1 MNNSNFRM
9 ENAKLAKAYIA
20 GGTTP
25 FNAAKMTGF
34 RNVPDMEDAM
44 AALERNE
51 TREEMK
57 PQNASAF
64 TKGMV
69 ATGEW
74 RSRNFLVKR
83 FAAND
88 TYPEMIRVFA
98 GGRISYI
105 YFEPEWGK
113 ELINIIAE
121 ATGLQGESS
130 CESKSNEEL
139 EKAEAEIKR
148 LQKALVDA
156 NENLVRAIQRPQP
169 DQTGLEKDLEEQKM
183 LNQKLKD
190 KLVELLL
197 EV

>member
-1 MNNSNFRM
+1 MNSSSFRM

-25 FNAAKMTGF
+25 FNAARMTGF
-34 RNVPDMEDAM
+34 RNVPDMEDAL

-57 PQNASAF
+57 PSNASTF

-74 RSRNFLVKR
+74 RSKNFLVKR

-88 TYPEMIRVFA
+88 TYPETIRVFA

-105 YFEPEWGK
+105 YFEPSWGN

-130 CESKSNEEL
+130 TESRSEEL
-139 EKAEAEIKR
+139 EKARAEIKR
-148 LQKALVDA
+148 LNKALEEANDELLKAIRTPMPDA
-156 NENLVRAIQRPQP
+156 
-169 DQTGLEKDLEEQKM
+169 TGLEKELAEAKL

-190 KLVELLL
+190 KLVEMLL

>member
-1 MNNSNFRM
+1 MNNSSFRL
-9 ENAKLAKAYIA
+9 ENAKLAKAYIN

-25 FNAAKMTGF
+25 FNAAKLTGF

-51 TREEMK
+51 TREDLK
-57 PQNASAF
+57 PQNESEF
-64 TKGMV
+64 SRRMV
-69 ATGEW
+69 ETGEW

-88 TYPEMIRVFA
+88 TYPEMVRVFA

-130 CESKSNEEL
+130 CESKSHEEL

-148 LQKALVDA
+148 LQKELEDA
-156 NENLVRAIQRPQP
+156 NENLLKALRSPIP
-169 DQTGLEKDLEEQKM
+169 DQTGLEKDLAEEKM